1 MASTDNGQPLLEV
14 DGLTVEVE
22 VEGRSLRAVNDVSF
36 SVHAG
41 ETRGLVGESGS
52 GKSLT
57 LRALTGLLPP
67 NARVS
72 SGRLRVDGTAY
83 ELADNR
89 RGASKALARLRGSTI
104 SMIFQEPAVA
114 LNPVIPVGEQIV
126 DAAVRER
133 DMNRKQARDYAIH
146 LMERAGIDDAGT
158 RVDAYPFELSGGLQQ
173 RVMIASSVARDPKV
187 VLCDEPTTALDVTV
201 QRKIL
206 ELFAE
211 LRDELGVGLV
221 YVTHDLAVVAQLCD
235 SLTVLYGGQ
244 VMESSDDLSD
254 ILAKPKHP
262 YTEALLRST
271 PDVDRISRR
280 LYSIP
285 GSAPALGDRPD
296 GCPFAP
302 RCEYR
307 QDDCEVGIIPDTSP
321 MTGRVVHCLHQVGTS
336 ARGTLDKPR
345 SSVEPIQE
353 SAE

>member
-1 MASTDNGQPLLEV
+1 MASTHNGQPMLDV
-14 DGLTVEVE
+14 TGLTVEVE
-22 VEGRSLRAVNDVSF
+22 VDGQNLTAVNDVSF
-36 SVHAG
+36 SLRAG

-57 LRALTGLLPP
+57 LRAITGLLPS
-67 NARVS
+67 NAHVTA
-72 SGRLRVDGTAY
+72 GRLLVDGTEY
-83 ELADNR
+83 DLAAGGR
-89 RGASKALARLRGSTI
+89 HSARALAQLRGSTI

-126 DAAVRER
+126 DAAIHER
-133 DMNRKQARDYAIH
+133 RMNRKQAREYAVH
-146 LMERAGIDDAGT
+146 LMERAGIDDAST
-158 RVDAYPFELSGGLQQ
+158 RADAYPFELSGGLQQ
-173 RVMIASSVARDPKV
+173 RVMIASAVARDPKI

-206 ELFAE
+206 ELFTE

-235 SLTVLYGGQ
+235 SLTVLYGGN
-244 VMESSDDLSD
+244 VMESSDDLTS
-254 ILAKPKHP
+254 ILSEPRHP

-271 PDVDRISRR
+271 PDIDRISRR

-285 GSAPALGDRPD
+285 GSAPSLGDRPT

-307 QDDCEVGIIPDTSP
+307 QDDCVVGQIPDTSHIP
-321 MTGRVVHCLHQVGTS
+321 GRIVHCLHQVGS
-336 ARGTLDKPR
+336 IGPDLGKRRPPAQR
-345 SSVEPIQE
+345 VQE

>member
-1 MASTDNGQPLLEV
+1 MTSSDNRQPILDVAGLSIEVEV
-14 DGLTVEVE
+14 DG
-22 VEGRSLRAVNDVSF
+22 RSLPAVNDVSF
-36 SVHAG
+36 TVHAG

-67 NARVS
+67 NARVTG
-72 SGRLRVDGTAY
+72 GRLLVDGTEYDLSDTRHAGSKT
-83 ELADNR
+83 LAH
-89 RGASKALARLRGSTI
+89 LRGSTI

-126 DAAVRER
+126 DAAMH
-133 DMNRKQARDYAIH
+133 DKHMNRKQAREYAVH

-173 RVMIASSVARDPKV
+173 RVMIASAVARDPKI

-206 ELFAE
+206 ELFTE
-211 LRDELGVGLV
+211 LRDELGVGLI

-235 SLTVLYGGQ
+235 SLTVLYGGN
-244 VMESSDDLSD
+244 VMESSDDLAA
-254 ILAKPKHP
+254 ILAEPKHP

-271 PDVDRISRR
+271 PDIDRISRR

-285 GSAPALGDRPD
+285 GSAPALGDRPA

-307 QDDCEVGIIPDTSP
+307 QDDCVVGDIPDTSHIP
-321 MTGRVVHCLHQVGTS
+321 GRVVHCLHQVGEGGAVFGEQS
-336 ARGTLDKPR
+336 PADR
-345 SSVEPIQE
+345 VQE
-353 SAE
+353 GAE